1 MSTTFISTCKDNPT
15 ALTDLQSEKA
25 PLEHDAAELRES
37 MHKLRQAGREH
48 TLSAHVWQAEFARQ
62 HEKLVVVTGKIGG
75 LDKRIL
81 AFVEGVPTCHQ
92 ST

>member
-1 MSTTFISTCKDNPT
+1 
-15 ALTDLQSEKA
+15 
-25 PLEHDAAELRES
+25 

-48 TLSAHVWQAEFARQ
+48 TLPAHVWQAEFARQ

-81 AFVEGVPTCHQ
+81 VLVEGVPTCHAIT
-92 ST
+92 SGKIGKKENPAKAASVV